1 MSLWRVSWRATEK
14 LWFYSEKWFTVW
26 WSNIAMENGL
36 FSSMIY
42 DELPTKI
49 VWRLWFSTGTLNQ
62 ELVIFNG
69 EIMQILRWTG
79 DWVGVIRIQLMINR
93 GSNQMGIYKE
103 FSSLVSSGI
112 FFVHHCSS
120 IKMVIQGLPY
130 VLYRGDTISPA
141 WSDDGRSIQHRMPVV
156 TGGGFP

>member
-14 LWFYSEKWFTVW
+14 LWFYSEKWFTLW

-62 ELVIFNG
+62 ELVILNG

-79 DWVGVIRIQLMINR
+79 DWVGVIGIQLMVHR

-112 FFVHHCSS
+112 FCSS
-120 IKMVIQGLPY
+120 LFIHKD
-130 VLYRGDTISPA
+130 GDP
-141 WSDDGRSIQHRMPVV
+141 RSSLCSLSRRYHKSSVKRWWRYLHLKCRYLSSIECQL
-156 TGGGFP
+156 